1 MTLATISCAETRTRK
16 PRPIFTQAQ
25 RAGALAALAAAEKPM
40 MSKRRTRRIETIPQT
55 GASQGALAEA
65 AIQCADGK
73 ERKQRPL
80 RFRDDHVEVPLVDS
94 TQSVRVALWDFHW
107 LRYVMGIGRRR
118 WTRGEHGEI
127 RAPMHRGFHLRD
139 REHGYDYDV
148 GALLLGLKQGD
159 CYEMDYPCSLMPDT
173 IRQVPR
179 TRSRKKARKAEAASA
194 NSI

>member
-1 MTLATISCAETRTRK
+1 MTTATLQTIRSGR
-16 PRPIFTQAQ
+16 
-25 RAGALAALAAAEKPM
+25 
-40 MSKRRTRRIETIPQT
+40 RRTETIPQT
-55 GASQGALAEA
+55 GAPTGALAEG
-65 AIQCADGK
+65 AIQQADRK
-73 ERKQRPL
+73 ERNRRPL
-80 RFRDDHVEVPLVDS
+80 RFRDGYVEVPLVDS

-107 LRYVMGIGRRR
+107 LHHVKGIGRRR

-179 TRSRKKARKAEAASA
+179 SRSRKKVRKAQT
-194 NSI
+194 